1 MWEEFV
7 DLISIINNLML
18 SVGNLRKVNH
28 EILCCGWEILEIWKD
43 EPNRIRSTRN
53 KTCWRLEQKNL
64 VIIWLVVILI
74 QNENRRN
81 TDRSSQHP
89 FYHTPLSMEKNVH
102 CKENVRNGEKPK
114 STRSKKMH
122 ICMQIK
128 RIQSKVGRMKMA
140 RGTSLLTGSTTNAII
155 WKIEEWKIVAIF
167 ITFTC
172 VKNLKADL

>member
-89 FYHTPLSMEKNVH
+89 FYHTPLSMEKNVY

-114 STRSKKMH
+114 STRSKKC
-122 ICMQIK
+122 IFACK
-128 RIQSKVGRMKMA
+128 LRESKVKLA
-140 RGTSLLTGSTTNAII
+140 
-155 WKIEEWKIVAIF
+155 EWKWLEEQVSWLEVQPMQSF
-167 ITFTC
+167 G
-172 VKNLKADL
+172 KLKSEK